1 MRPSLP
7 LLLKLCA
14 AAAAGAAALLAARRL
29 RRAAAV
35 AALRRSVRSA
45 AASLPGAGAGAGTAA
60 TVLVAGFP
68 ATARAPSST
77 PRAAPSP
84 PSRALSSSAP
94 WRRPRPPPPPPPPRR
109 GGAAVGE
116 GGGGGGGGGGEEE
129 EEEEE
134 AAAVELVEAALPE
147 PSRTTA
153 GECGGGGRGVGR
165 RVRGWWLSG
174 AEGRARS
181 ARWRCE
187 SSRTSPQPCAAES
200 VMKFLSAFD
209 CRTDPQES
217 PKNKEASRRAPTRGR
232 LPSEHRLRLLHRELH
247 AERRVEPPPPAVVKN
262 DFDTDFTILAIV
274 RQCLE
279 FVKLHRSGSTARQK
293 PSAPART
300 VSHVTLEDPKE

>member
-35 AALRRSVRSA
+35 AALRRRVRSA
-45 AASLPGAGAGAGTAA
+45 AASLPAPAPAA
-60 TVLVAGFP
+60 
-68 ATARAPSST
+68 
-77 PRAAPSP
+77 
-84 PSRALSSSAP
+84 
-94 WRRPRPPPPPPPPRR
+94 PPPPWSSPVGPSPPPRR
-109 GGAAVGE
+109 GGAPSSAAAAAAAGAAARRSVRAVVAAAE
-116 GGGGGGGGGGEEE
+116 EEGEEE

-134 AAAVELVEAALPE
+134 EEAAAAVELVEAALPE
-147 PSRTTA
+147 PSRTTRA
-153 GECGGGGRGVGR
+153 SAEAAVAESGAECAVVALRCGGPCKEREMAVRKLADVAAAVRGRGLHLIVVLTHKKALKTKRQAEELR
-165 RVRGWWLSG
+165 REVAFRANTDCVFFIENYTLSG
-174 AEGRARS
+174 AS
-181 ARWRCE
+181 
-187 SSRTSPQPCAAES
+187 
-200 VMKFLSAFD
+200 
-209 CRTDPQES
+209 
-217 PKNKEASRRAPTRGR
+217 N
-232 LPSEHRLRLLHRELH
+232 LRH
-247 AERRVEPPPPAVVKN
+247 PAVVKN